1 MTVREVHRE
10 VPERVLQ
17 GAAALLRHLG
27 EPEAAL
33 RLWPKRTW
41 EAVFE
46 VPVKTVA
53 HVNDRRHWRAR
64 KKDSDAEKLALRV
77 AWMRADCPTPPTLPV
92 HVRFTR
98 IAPRMLDED
107 NLRTAPKFIQDELCR
122 CIGLARAN
130 GQARDEGD
138 VLRVH
143 HHQEKGPPKQ
153 YAVRV
158 EMWTEEESVG

>member
-1 MTVREVHRE
+1 MTTREVHRE
-10 VPERVLQ
+10 VPES
-17 GAAALLRHLG
+17 LLRR
-27 EPEAAL
+27 AAEVL
-33 RLWPKRTW
+33 RYYEETEVADRLDPRRTW
-41 EAVFE
+41 EAAFE
-46 VPVKTVA
+46 VPIKTAA
-53 HVNDRRHWRAR
+53 HVNDRRHWRAQKR
-64 KKDSDAEKLALRV
+64 DSDSEKLALRL
-77 AWMRADCPTPPTLPV
+77 AWMGAGRPTPPTLPV

-98 IAPRMLDED
+98 IAPRALDAD

-143 HHQEKGPPKQ
+143 HHQECGKPRE

-158 EMWTEEESVG
+158 EMWTEEGDE